1 MTQISLTSPAA
12 VTILLDR
19 SKIFSVAPGIS
30 SYLTVA
36 IPAESVAQTPT
47 TSTDYGPYLADREV
61 TLNLMLGTVVYEVK
75 DSAGGGAVSAASI
88 VAALDEATPEELAEI
103 KYSAA
108 GDAAPEKLAA
118 KLATA
123 RIGGTKQVMPTPP
136 TVTTSA
142 SAFAGFALGFPS
154 VVTSNANWT
163 GIAYFW
169 GGFMAR
175 ATNRIKP
182 RVATATPLTATDP
195 LSITGFDDA
204 HSGMSFVCDADVIAL
219 HVNTSNTVP
228 FRFAVDEQDGSGPR
242 LVSLTGTQAVSTG
255 DNYIK
260 LDFTAAGGAKERI
273 IHIEGPASWAFS
285 RVFVATGSAYKVWSP
300 ATADYVR
307 IGILH
312 DSYGVGPVTGQY
324 SVPAPINHDGWVPE
338 IIRMF
343 RYRCNIFNSSI
354 GGSGLGVQGGG
365 PKASFDEREFDL
377 LNLMPDGVT
386 KRSEWEP
393 ELVVIPGSINNNSTA
408 DEVLTAKLDEIYAYI
423 RARKPLLPMIFT
435 GPSVRPSDTTG
446 QALGNNQLY
455 REWVA
460 SKISAGDR
468 RIAFVSV
475 TSDAEKWFYGTG
487 RSGAPTNDGIN
498 DIMIGTDAAHPSYVG
513 HPYYAQRQ
521 LSAWIEAV
529 RSMS

>member
-1 MTQISLTSPAA
+1 MAFK
-12 VTILLDR
+12 R
-19 SKIFSVAPGIS
+19 SS
-30 SYLTVA
+30 
-36 IPAESVAQTPT
+36 
-47 TSTDYGPYLADREV
+47 
-61 TLNLMLGTVVYEVK
+61 N
-75 DSAGGGAVSAASI
+75 SAGGLQATFDSGTPAQKAAFRASVS
-88 VAALDEATPEELAEI
+88 
-103 KYSAA
+103 

-118 KLATA
+118 KLAAA
-123 RIGGTKQVMPTPP
+123 RIGGTKQVRPTPP
-136 TVTTSA
+136 AITTSSA
-142 SAFAGFALGFPS
+142 AFAGFALGFPS
-154 VVTSNANWT
+154 VVTSNSNWT

-195 LSITGFDDA
+195 LSVTGFDDA
-204 HSGMSFVCDADVIAL
+204 HSGVSFVCDADVISL
-219 HVNTSNTVP
+219 HVNTSNAMP
-228 FRFAVDEQDGSGPR
+228 FRFAIDEQDGNGPR
-242 LVSLTGTQAVSTG
+242 LVSLTGTQAVATG
-255 DNYIK
+255 DSYIK
-260 LDFTAAGGAKERI
+260 LDFTDAGGAKERI
-273 IHIEGPASWAFS
+273 IHIEGPSSWAFS

-307 IGILH
+307 IAILH
-312 DSYGVGPVTGQY
+312 DSYGVGPVAGQY
-324 SVPAPINHDGWVPE
+324 SVPAPINQDGWVAE

-365 PKASFDEREFDL
+365 QKASFNERKFDL

-393 ELVVIPGSINNNSTA
+393 ELAIVPGSINNNASDDA
-408 DEVLTAKLDEIYAYI
+408 VLTEKLEDIYGYV
-423 RARKPLLPMIFT
+423 RTRKPLLPMIFT
-435 GPSVRPSDTTG
+435 GPSARPSDATG
-446 QALGNNQLY
+446 QALQNNELY
-455 REWVA
+455 RAWVA
-460 SKISAGDR
+460 SKIAAGDR

-475 TSDAEKWFYGTG
+475 TSNAEKWFYGTG
-487 RSGAPTNDGIN
+487 WSGAPTNDGIN

-529 RSMS
+529 RSML